1 MPSKKYAYYN
11 KGNKLAIIQQST
23 QFSSGKLAVAHC
35 TISGYSTKDTCEAA
49 GGQWIP
55 GSSRSLDSFNE
66 YSSPAE
72 NVEGGLEIEYTY
84 APTYTLN
91 ADSTLN
97 VNKWYVL
104 GWTVIDGYLTFLR
117 GMRAQ
122 PTNWTASPY
131 NVIANDEYINVV
143 GSERWSGLHKVKSAT
158 TNGILQTYTKVN
170 KEVTYV
176 QAAVDDEIDFCEVGL
191 DASGSNLVANQSY
204 INTHVNEN
212 VFLNA
217 LFSVGDYIWI
227 HNVPGTW
234 GGMWKVEALGSSTTN
249 EALAGIY
256 VANKYHIQHTETN
269 EWEEESILNPPQT
282 VASHADNDGRI
293 RRCYRD
299 FCYIQADITA
309 MEDETFEL
317 DLTRHQSLAVE
328 AFVRAKIAESVGN
341 IEMHEY
347 FMVKFNKLLER
358 ASGSRKYGPYRIQG
372 FGMTRK

>member
-23 QFSSGKLAVAHC
+23 QSSSGKLAVAHC

-84 APTYTLN
+84 PPTYHN
-91 ADSTLN
+91 ATNDKLQTN
-97 VNKWYVL
+97 KFYVN
-104 GWTVIDGYLTFLR
+104 GWGVVGGYLTFFR
-117 GMRAQ
+117 CHQTAT
-122 PTNWTASPY
+122 TNWNTSPY
-131 NVIANDEYINVV
+131 TNVGDDEYILVE
-143 GSERWSGLHKVKSAT
+143 GSERWNGLHKVQSADT
-158 TNGILQTYTKVN
+158 TGSLKTYTKVN
-170 KEVTYV
+170 SNWIGVV
-176 QAAVDDEIDFCEVGL
+176 GSSNIDIYGHGTGG
-191 DASGSNLVANQSY
+191 ASATQTRIIANDNSN
-204 INTHVNEN
+204 IW
-212 VFLNA
+212 LNA
-217 LFSVGDYIWI
+217 QFSAGDYIWI
-227 HNVPGTW
+227 LGSAVAKNNGF
-234 GGMWKVEALGSSTTN
+234 WKVSGVQEDASS
-249 EALAGIY
+249 ESASGIY
-256 VANKYHIQHTETN
+256 ITDRHFCHDGENTLATEGIDTTPDTQLATD
-269 EWEEESILNPPQT
+269 ESVSIYL
-282 VASHADNDGRI
+282 AE
-293 RRCYRD
+293 RD
-299 FCYIQADITA
+299 FCTIKTDITV